1 MAQKDN
7 KSNLFRQKSVLIL
20 LLPII
25 LSMKCTDDNV
35 KNPNGELHILPKN
48 YIGRVVILFNQK
60 DGKDKNFINGKKVYN
75 IPDCGYLKTK
85 FLRPKGELGIPES
98 QYFTYVYLGGDTIPF
113 LSNTS
118 KIDSSMLN
126 KVYAFS
132 HTLGEYGFSET
143 ENYELVEY
151 FVDTLKNMNKYK
163 AFGIKKEDLDKCK

>member
-1 MAQKDN
+1 MAQKNN
-7 KSNLFRQKSVLIL
+7 KNNLFMQKSVLL
-20 LLPII
+20 LSLPIL
-25 LSMKCTDDNV
+25 LSMKCTDDNL

-60 DGKDKNFINGKKVYN
+60 DGNDKTVVNGKKVYN

-85 FLRPKGELGIPES
+85 FPRPTGQLGIPES
-98 QYFTYVYLGGDTIPF
+98 QYFTYVYSNGDTIPF

-118 KIDSSMLN
+118 EIDSSMLN
-126 KVYAFS
+126 KVFAFS

-151 FVDTLKNMNKYK
+151 FVDTLKNMDKYK
-163 AFGIKKEDLDKCK
+163 VFGLNKKDLDKCK